1 MVKQYKNRQSDLHGD
16 SLKFCIVTFSK
27 MPWMG
32 CWRFCRSVLH
42 NENTAIYVIT
52 SENHTATFN
61 PPNIISSHSN
71 CIHLLHENNN
81 TQI

>member
-1 MVKQYKNRQSDLHGD
+1 MVKQYKNRESDLHGD

-42 NENTAIYVIT
+42 NENTAIYV
-52 SENHTATFN
+52 
-61 PPNIISSHSN
+61 
-71 CIHLLHENNN
+71 
-81 TQI
+81 